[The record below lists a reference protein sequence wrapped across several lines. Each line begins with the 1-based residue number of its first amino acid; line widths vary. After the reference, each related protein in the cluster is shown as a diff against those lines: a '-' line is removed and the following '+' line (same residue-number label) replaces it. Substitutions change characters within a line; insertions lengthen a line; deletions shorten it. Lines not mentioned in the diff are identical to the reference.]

1 MTAYALSSG
10 ESETE
15 HQEDRIEFL
24 ESRLHS
30 MVWQNKVSKV
40 DKAWKSQPKAL
51 SMGDVFH
58 PLS

>member
-24 ESRLHS
+24 ENRLHS
-30 MVWQNKVSKV
+30 KVSKV